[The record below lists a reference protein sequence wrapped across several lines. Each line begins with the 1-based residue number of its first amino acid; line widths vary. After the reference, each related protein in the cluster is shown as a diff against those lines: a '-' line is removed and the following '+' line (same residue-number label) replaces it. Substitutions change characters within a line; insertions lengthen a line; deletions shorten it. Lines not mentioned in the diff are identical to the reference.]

1 MADKLNILSYQES
14 HKQNVRNLF
23 IQINRLIAPKGM
35 FGLEQWQDDGME
47 LRRMYV
53 DPEARHP
60 IAL

>member
-1 MADKLNILSYQES
+1 MADKLNIRSYQES

-23 IQINRLIAPKGM
+23 IQINRLIVPKGM

-47 LRRMYV
+47 LRRMCV

>member
-1 MADKLNILSYQES
+1 
-14 HKQNVRNLF
+14 
-23 IQINRLIAPKGM
+23 M

>member
-1 MADKLNILSYQES
+1 MADKLNIRSYQES

-47 LRRMYV
+47 LRRMHV
-53 DPEARHP
+53 C
-60 IAL
+60 